1 MDKLC
6 FFLHFIPVNPDPD
19 TRIQMNPDPH
29 HWVIDLRLKNNL
41 TPLYPVLLLYAIYVF
56 YAYKNFL
63 YRFGYQIVSKPVQNT
78 VVIDLSSKNNLTA
91 STCLDESQTTLKVR
105 PIQRLLII

>member
-1 MDKLC
+1 MT
-6 FFLHFIPVNPDPD
+6 N
-19 TRIQMNPDPH
+19 
-29 HWVIDLRLKNNL
+29 LKNNL
-41 TPLYPVLLLYAIYVF
+41 NPLHSVLQYFI
-56 YAYKNFL
+56 

-105 PIQRLLII
+105 PITSDFKVKHHLYIFLIHHMIEFVF

>member
-1 MDKLC
+1 MT
-6 FFLHFIPVNPDPD
+6 N
-19 TRIQMNPDPH
+19 
-29 HWVIDLRLKNNL
+29 LKNNL
-41 TPLYPVLLLYAIYVF
+41 NPLHSVLQYFI
-56 YAYKNFL
+56 

-105 PIQRLLII
+105 PITSDFIVKHHLYIFLIHHMIEFVF